1 MNKPRHRYTEKSTV
15 NSRQL
20 ALRILTDFDRD
31 PGNLDRII
39 DKGLAN
45 VHLDHRDRRFVF
57 EMVYGVIRRRMTLD
71 HAMDQYVTEKIKDDT
86 LKRILR
92 IGIYQLIYMQK
103 VPDHA
108 AVNETVK
115 LTRVDSRTEH
125 FSGIVNAVMR
135 SLINNKKT
143 ITLPD
148 PQGTQL
154 SDLSGAFIPDG

>member
-1 MNKPRHRYTEKSTV
+1 M
-15 NSRQL
+15 
-20 ALRILTDFDRD
+20 IL
-31 PGNLDRII
+31 
-39 DKGLAN
+39 
-45 VHLDHRDRRFVF
+45 
-57 EMVYGVIRRRMTLD
+57 
-71 HAMDQYVTEKIKDDT
+71 

-135 SLINNKKT
+135 ALINNKKT

-148 PQGTQL
+148 PQRDLVERL
-154 SDLSGAFIPDG
+154 SVEFFSSTVDDRAMVEELGLSKTRSC